1 MDKTMTQDQRLSFLV
16 EAFKADSGD
25 YQNLTTPKDTSGRQR
40 ILNYEKGLNPIYY
53 EEAVKLGEILNVAP
67 EKLLDDYSR
76 FCMPG
81 YGNRIRTI
89 RKLYGLSQVQFA
101 KMTGRNRAT
110 ISIWEK
116 EIGGHHPNKEAY
128 RRLLRLAEEKGVKI
142 NDT

>member
-1 MDKTMTQDQRLSFLV
+1 MLSQEQLGTRIGMTSH
-16 EAFKADSGD
+16 G
-25 YQNLTTPKDTSGRQR
+25 

-81 YGNRIRTI
+81 YGNWIRSI

-101 KMTGRNRAT
+101 KMTGWNRAT